1 MRRKTWM
8 SSNGNGRG
16 RWIGNMFFKT
26 RSPIAPVPGSSWR
39 AYQGRLQQ
47 AQRNASQKQIVR
59 RYLKF
64 ILPLAAVSAAL
75 YFSISGSFG
84 SFPDHPEE
92 TLRIADRQTPSR
104 GNSAAHAFSK
114 NDLHHFIDS
123 RRITDTPDNSFEVQA
138 NGKRLLVQ
146 TSIDP
151 SLQTYLTQKLDR
163 KNSSQI
169 GIVAMDPSDGR
180 ILTLVG
186 YDKTDPLKNPCI
198 ESDFPA
204 ASIFKIVTAAAAI
217 EKCNLQLDS
226 VLKYNGRR
234 HTLYRSQLKE
244 KTNKYTNKIS
254 LKNAFAK
261 SVNPVFG
268 KLGALY
274 LGKEDLESYARA
286 FGFNHPIN
294 FEIPLSPSETV
305 VTDEPYQWAEI
316 ASGFNRQ
323 TKMSPVHGALIA
335 ATIFNQGRLIEPTV
349 VDRVVGENGI
359 ELYRSQP
366 ASINQAVAPD
376 TSNALHELMTATTR
390 SGTVRGAV
398 RRYRRDKI
406 ISRLEIGGKTGT
418 INNRTDD
425 VKYDWFV
432 GYALD
437 KDGDGKL
444 ILSVL
449 VAHEK
454 YIGIRATQ
462 YAIMAFKQ
470 YFKSHFAKS
479 DKSRKSDPG

>member
-1 MRRKTWM
+1 MPRKTWL
-8 SSNGNGRG
+8 SPNGNGYR
-16 RWIGNMFFKT
+16 IGNMFLKPKSRIT
-26 RSPIAPVPGSSWR
+26 TMPGSSWR
-39 AYQGRLQQ
+39 AYQGRLQR
-47 AQRNASQKQIVR
+47 AQRDASQKQFVR

-64 ILPLAAVSAAL
+64 ILPLIVVSVVVYL
-75 YFSISGSFG
+75 SISGSFG
-84 SFPDHPEE
+84 SFPDNPKE
-92 TLRIADRQTPSR
+92 TPQVVDRQTPSPKTEASMSF
-104 GNSAAHAFSK
+104 NK
-114 NDLHHFIDS
+114 DDLHHFIDS
-123 RRITDTPDNSFEVQA
+123 RRITNSQDNSFEVQA

-151 SLQTYLTQKLDR
+151 SLQNYLIKKLDR

-169 GIVAMDPSDGR
+169 AIVAMAPEDGR
-180 ILTLVG
+180 ILTMVG
-186 YDKTDPLKNPCI
+186 FDKADPSKNPCT
-198 ESDFPA
+198 ESAFPA

-226 VLKYNGRR
+226 VLKFNGRK

-274 LGKEDLESYARA
+274 LGKDELESYARA

-294 FEIPLSPSETV
+294 FELPLSPSETV
-305 VTDEPYQWAEI
+305 ITDEPYQWAEI

-335 ATIFNQGRLIEPTV
+335 ATIFNQGKLIEPTI
-349 VDRVVGENGI
+349 VDRIVGEKGV

-366 ASINQAVAPD
+366 ITINQAVEPD

-418 INNRTDD
+418 INNKTDD

-432 GYALD
+432 GYAQD

-462 YAIMAFKQ
+462 YAIMAFKH
-470 YFKSHFAKS
+470 YFKAHFAKS
-479 DKSRKSDPG
+479 DKPHMSDPG

>member
-1 MRRKTWM
+1 MPRKTWL
-8 SSNGNGRG
+8 SPNGNGYR
-16 RWIGNMFFKT
+16 IGNMFLKPKSRIPT
-26 RSPIAPVPGSSWR
+26 MPGSSWR
-39 AYQGRLQQ
+39 AYQGRLQR
-47 AQRNASQKQIVR
+47 AQRDASQKQFVR

-64 ILPLAAVSAAL
+64 ILPLIVVSVVVYL
-75 YFSISGSFG
+75 SISGSFG
-84 SFPDHPEE
+84 SFPDNPKE
-92 TLRIADRQTPSR
+92 TPQVVDHQTPSPETEASMSF
-104 GNSAAHAFSK
+104 NK
-114 NDLHHFIDS
+114 DDLHHFIDS
-123 RRITDTPDNSFEVQA
+123 RQITNSQDNSFEVQA

-151 SLQTYLTQKLDR
+151 SLQNYLIKKLDR

-169 GIVAMDPSDGR
+169 AIVAMAPEDGR
-180 ILTLVG
+180 ILTMVG
-186 YDKTDPLKNPCI
+186 YDKTDPLKNPCT
-198 ESDFPA
+198 ESAFPA
-204 ASIFKIVTAAAAI
+204 ASIFKIITAAAAI
-217 EKCNLQLDS
+217 ETCNLHLDS
-226 VLKYNGRR
+226 ELKFNGRR

-268 KLGALY
+268 KLGALH
-274 LGKEDLESYARA
+274 LGKDELESYARA

-294 FEIPLSPSETV
+294 FEISLSPSETV
-305 VTDEPYQWAEI
+305 ITDEPYQWAEI

-335 ATIFNQGRLIEPTV
+335 ATIFNQGKLIEPTI
-349 VDRVVGENGI
+349 VDRIVGEKGV
-359 ELYRSQP
+359 ELYRGQP
-366 ASINQAVAPD
+366 ITINQAVEPD

-418 INNRTDD
+418 INNKTDD

-432 GYALD
+432 GYAQD

-444 ILSVL
+444 VLSVL

-470 YFKSHFAKS
+470 YFKTHFAKS
-479 DKSRKSDPG
+479 EKPLQSDPS

>member
-1 MRRKTWM
+1 
-8 SSNGNGRG
+8 
-16 RWIGNMFFKT
+16 MFLKSKSRIT
-26 RSPIAPVPGSSWR
+26 TTAVSGWR
-39 AYQGRLQQ
+39 AYQDRLKR
-47 AQRNASQKQIVR
+47 AQRNAAQKQRFR

-64 ILPLAAVSAAL
+64 ILPVTAVSFL
-75 YFSISGSFG
+75 VYFSINGSFG
-84 SFPDHPEE
+84 WFPYNPQNTPQFVDP
-92 TLRIADRQTPSR
+92 QTPSPKT
-104 GNSAAHAFSK
+104 AASVSFKKDDIHQ
-114 NDLHHFIDS
+114 FIDS
-123 RRITDTPDNSFEVQA
+123 RHITNSPDSSFEVEA
-138 NGKRLLVQ
+138 SGKRLMVQ

-151 SLQTYLTQKLDR
+151 SLQNYLVKKLDR

-169 GIVAMDPSDGR
+169 AIVAMDPEDGR
-180 ILTLVG
+180 ILTIVG
-186 YDKTDPLKNPCI
+186 YDKTDPLKNPCT
-198 ESDFPA
+198 ESAFPA
-204 ASIFKIVTAAAAI
+204 ASIFKIITAAAAI
-217 EKCNLQLDS
+217 EKCNLRLDS
-226 VLKYNGRR
+226 VLKFNGRK
-234 HTLYRSQLKE
+234 HTLYRSQLKD

-274 LGKEDLESYARA
+274 LGKEELESYARA
-286 FGFNHPIN
+286 FGFNLPIN
-294 FEIPLSPSETV
+294 FEISLSPSETV
-305 VTDEPYQWAEI
+305 ITDEPYQWAEI

-323 TKMSPVHGALIA
+323 TKMSPIHGALIA
-335 ATIFNQGRLIEPTV
+335 ATIFNRGKLIEPTI
-349 VDRVVGENGI
+349 VDRIVGESGV

-366 ASINQAVAPD
+366 ATINQAVEPD

-418 INNRTDD
+418 INNKTDD

-432 GYALD
+432 GYAQD
-437 KDGDGKL
+437 KAGDGKL

-449 VAHEK
+449 VAHQK

-479 DKSRKSDPG
+479 DKPHPSDPG

>member
-1 MRRKTWM
+1 M
-8 SSNGNGRG
+8 
-16 RWIGNMFFKT
+16 
-26 RSPIAPVPGSSWR
+26 PGSSWR

-47 AQRNASQKQIVR
+47 AQRNTAQKQFVR

-64 ILPLAAVSAAL
+64 ILPAVAVSVAVYL
-75 YFSISGSFG
+75 SISGSFG
-84 SFPDHPEE
+84 SLPNHAKE
-92 TLRIADRQTPSR
+92 TPQVGDRQTSSLKTDASLSF
-104 GNSAAHAFSK
+104 NK
-114 NDLHHFIDS
+114 DDLHLFIDS
-123 RRITDTPDNSFEVQA
+123 RQITNAQDNAFEVQA
-138 NGKRLLVQ
+138 NGKRLQVQ

-151 SLQTYLTQKLDR
+151 SLQNYLIKKLDR

-169 GIVAMDPSDGR
+169 AIVAMAPEDGR
-180 ILTLVG
+180 VLTLVG
-186 YDKTDPLKNPCI
+186 YDKTDPLKNPCT
-198 ESDFPA
+198 ESAFPA
-204 ASIFKIVTAAAAI
+204 ASIFKIITAAAAI
-217 EKCNLQLDS
+217 EKCNLRLDS
-226 VLKYNGRR
+226 VLKFNGRK

-244 KTNKYTNKIS
+244 RTNKYTNKIS

-268 KLGALY
+268 KLGALH
-274 LGKEDLESYARA
+274 LGKDELDSYARA

-294 FEIPLSPSETV
+294 FEISLSPSETV
-305 VTDEPYQWAEI
+305 ITDEPYQWAEI

-335 ATIFNQGRLIEPTV
+335 ATIFNRGKLIEPTI
-349 VDRVVGENGI
+349 VDRIVGENGL

-366 ASINQAVAPD
+366 ATINQAIAPD
-376 TSNALHELMTATTR
+376 TSKALHELMTATTR

-418 INNRTDD
+418 INNKTDD

-432 GYALD
+432 GYAQD

-454 YIGIRATQ
+454 YIGTRATQ
-462 YAIMAFKQ
+462 YAMMAFKQ
-470 YFKSHFAKS
+470 YFKTHFAKS
-479 DKSRKSDPG
+479 DKPHLPGPG

>member
-1 MRRKTWM
+1 M
-8 SSNGNGRG
+8 
-16 RWIGNMFFKT
+16 
-26 RSPIAPVPGSSWR
+26 PGSSWR

-47 AQRNASQKQIVR
+47 AQRSAAQKQFIR

-64 ILPLAAVSAAL
+64 ILPVVAVSVAL
-75 YFSISGSFG
+75 YFSINGSFG
-84 SFPDHPEE
+84 SFPYHPEE
-92 TLRIADRQTPSR
+92 TPKGVDRQTS
-104 GNSAAHAFSK
+104 FSK
-114 NDLHHFIDS
+114 TDASLSFNKDDLHHFIAS
-123 RRITDTPDNSFEVQA
+123 RQITNAQDNSFEVQA

-151 SLQTYLTQKLDR
+151 TLQNYLIKKLDR

-169 GIVAMDPSDGR
+169 GIVAMDPEDGR
-180 ILTLVG
+180 VLTMVG
-186 YDKTDPLKNPCI
+186 YDKADPLKNPCT
-198 ESDFPA
+198 ESAFPA
-204 ASIFKIVTAAAAI
+204 ASIFKIITAAAAI
-217 EKCNLQLDS
+217 EKCNLRLDS
-226 VLKYNGRR
+226 ELKFNGRK
-234 HTLYRSQLKE
+234 HTLYRSQLKD
-244 KTNKYTNKIS
+244 KTNKYTHKIS

-268 KLGALY
+268 KLGALH
-274 LGKEDLESYARA
+274 LGKDELESYARA

-294 FEIPLSPSETV
+294 FEISLSPSETV
-305 VTDEPYQWAEI
+305 ITDEPYQWAEI

-335 ATIFNQGRLIEPTV
+335 ATIFNRGKLIEPTV
-349 VDRVVGENGI
+349 IDRIFGENGL

-366 ASINQAVAPD
+366 ATINQAVAPD
-376 TSNALHELMTATTR
+376 TSIALHELMTATAR

-418 INNRTDD
+418 INNKTDD

-432 GYALD
+432 GYAQD
-437 KDGDGKL
+437 KDGDAKI

-449 VAHEK
+449 VAHQK
-454 YIGIRATQ
+454 YIGTRATQ

-470 YFKSHFAKS
+470 YFKTHFAKS
-479 DKSRKSDPG
+479 DKPRQSDPG